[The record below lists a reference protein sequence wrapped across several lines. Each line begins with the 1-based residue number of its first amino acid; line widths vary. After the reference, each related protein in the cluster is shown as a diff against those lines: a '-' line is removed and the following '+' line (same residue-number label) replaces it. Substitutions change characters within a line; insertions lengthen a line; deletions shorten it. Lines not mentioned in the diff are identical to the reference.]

1 MTQLKKL
8 AAACSAVLAMTALEA
23 GAATGQGMP
32 VTQINVYDG
41 KAVEAPPA
49 AEPAAEEKG
58 DHTLAANIALVS
70 NYVFRGY
77 SQTDKGPA
85 VQGGFDYTYNPL
97 NLYLGTWASNV
108 SSDGYYSASME
119 LDVYGGWRPTF
130 FEKLTL
136 DLGVLGYL
144 YPGND
149 SETVTGSGVNTVE
162 YKLGASYDFGV
173 VTPGFTVF
181 YSPDWFTTEK
191 DAWRYELSASVPLP
205 MEFKLV
211 GKYGWNRFESGS
223 VQPDYEDWSIGV
235 TKDVLGVTLGLAYT
249 DTQSLNTKTDC
260 PAPFQCDGQ
269 VIVSISK
276 VF

>member
-1 MTQLKKL
+1 MTELKKL
-8 AAACSAVLAMTALEA
+8 AAACSAVLAMTALQA

-49 AEPAAEEKG
+49 AEPAAAEPAG
-58 DHTLAANIALVS
+58 DHSFTANVALVS
-70 NYVFRGY
+70 NYVFRGQ

-85 VQGGFDYTYNPL
+85 IQGGFDYTYNPL

-108 SSDGYYSASME
+108 DSSGFDGSSME

-130 FEKLTL
+130 DKLTL

-149 SETVTGSGVNTVE
+149 GNTDGINTVE
-162 YKLGASYDFGV
+162 FKAGVSYDFGV
-173 VTPGFTVF
+173 VTPGFTYY
-181 YSPDWFTTEK
+181 YSPDWYATEES
-191 DAWRYELSASVPLP
+191 AQRFELSASVPLP

-211 GKYGWNRFESGS
+211 AKYGWNQF
-223 VQPDYEDWSIGV
+223 DYDSDNDYQDWSIGI
-235 TKDVLGVTLGLAYT
+235 TKEVLGVTLGLAYT
-249 DTQSLNTKTDC
+249 DTVDLDEKVYC

-269 VIVSISK
+269 VIASISK
-276 VF
+276 AF